1 LSELTLY
8 GAAGSGSI
16 AVEAV
21 LTLLNIPYLLIEAVT
36 WEDEQ
41 ARERISAVN
50 AMRQVPTLVYAGG
63 EIMTESAGIMID
75 LADRHLG
82 SMLAPPLTRFG
93 GSFFAVDALRIVVNL
108 FALLDQGRRDANRH
122 PARFGAGRDRC
133 SARSDRVLLAKHGS
147 PAEPGPVPAGR

>member
-1 LSELTLY
+1 MSELTLY

-82 SMLAPPLTRFG
+82 SMLAPPLADPIRRQFFCGGCFTYRRQFIRFT
-93 GSFFAVDALRIVVNL
+93 GSR
-108 FALLDQGRRDANRH
+108 
-122 PARFGAGRDRC
+122 PT
-133 SARSDRVLLAKHGS
+133 
-147 PAEPGPVPAGR
+147 